1 MFNSDVKKNAI
12 AYVNRVAADYEKQA
26 ERTQEQAVD
35 LFELRKDTSAR
46 TIFAVERFINRLAN
60 TPKEYIKTVSEYRV
74 EVDRFDQLVE
84 QLQVE
89 AAKVP
94 VQAGTR
100 AAMAVGTGAAVVAFA
115 PTAALAVATTFGTAS
130 TGAAISALS
139 GAAATNAALAWLG
152 GGALVAGGGGV
163 AAGEVLL
170 ALAGPVGWVIGG
182 AALLGTGLWASNKNA
197 RIAEQA
203 TQQGEKIE
211 GKTKALKAAQ
221 REIKGLMEATRTHA
235 AGIGEQLAW
244 LGGSAPTDYRS
255 FSDEQRHHLG
265 ALINNV
271 QSLSA
276 LLNKKVA

>member
-1 MFNSDVKKNAI
+1 V
-12 AYVNRVAADYEKQA
+12 
-26 ERTQEQAVD
+26 
-35 LFELRKDTSAR
+35 
-46 TIFAVERFINRLAN
+46 
-60 TPKEYIKTVSEYRV
+60 
-74 EVDRFDQLVE
+74 
-84 QLQVE
+84 
-89 AAKVP
+89 
-94 VQAGTR
+94 
-100 AAMAVGTGAAVVAFA
+100 AVGTGVAVVAFA

-163 AAGEVLL
+163 AAGEALL
-170 ALAGPVGWVIGG
+170 VLAGPVGWAIGG
-182 AALLGTGLWASNKNA
+182 LALLGTGMWASNKNA
-197 RIAEQA
+197 RIAEDA

-244 LGGSAPTDYRS
+244 LVGSTPADYRL
-255 FSDEQRHHLG
+255 FSEEQRHHLG

-276 LLNKKVA
+276 LLNKKVS